1 MACHFF
7 LDIVRPLCHGLNMA
21 HIHKKIKNGR
31 PCYYVREMARID
43 GKPKVVNQVYLGSP
57 ERIMQMATGGR
68 GGPIRIAAQEFGAL
82 WLANLIEQDI
92 GLVSI
97 INSVLPR
104 KHIEKGPTIGE
115 YFLYSVFNHMID
127 SCSKSSLGEW
137 YRGTAIQS
145 IRPVD
150 IEALNSQR
158 FWEKW
163 DRVKTKDIEEIG
175 SRFFEKIVAL
185 AAPESGCFLFD
196 TTNYYTFMASD
207 TDSELAQRGKN
218 KEGRDWLRQ
227 IGVALL
233 VSRDHQMPLF
243 YKEYEGNRH
252 DSKLFNR
259 IIEQVLCAMEK
270 VPATSRELTIV
281 FDKGMNSEDNIAAI
295 DSRDNIH
302 FITTYSTFFAEEL
315 TRIKLSE
322 FSAVDTV
329 KNHELVASGREDDQI
344 AAYRSSGEFWGKE
357 RRVVVTYNPVT
368 AAKQRYAFDK
378 KLMEIQD
385 VLFYLRSKVQ
395 TQDSKWV
402 KPGRIE
408 KHYADVCERV
418 HLPKDLYDLS
428 VEQENRKWKLIFR
441 KNHYR
446 IGRYIERFGKNIIV
460 TDHMDWTTDEIVK
473 ASLDRYMVEKAF
485 RQTKDDDLVSILPL
499 RHWTDGKIRCH
510 ILTCVIALTYLRII
524 ESRLSRAAKN
534 QRRHSDEAN
543 AKASFLPLLDY
554 QERESRQAHR
564 GTHADPDKNYQGV
577 WI

>member
-1 MACHFF
+1 
-7 LDIVRPLCHGLNMA
+7 MA
-21 HIHKKIKNGR
+21 HIHKKMKNGR
-31 PCYYVREMARID
+31 PCYYVREMARVD

-57 ERIMQMATGGR
+57 ERIMQMATGGL

-82 WLANLIEQDI
+82 WLANLIEHDI

-97 INSVLPR
+97 IDSVLPR

-163 DRVKTKDIEEIG
+163 DRVKTKDIEEIA

-185 AAPESGCFLFD
+185 ATPESGCFLFD

-252 DSKLFNR
+252 DSKFFNR

-270 VPATSRELTIV
+270 VPATSGELTIV

-302 FITTYSTFFAEEL
+302 FVTTYSSFFAEEL
-315 TRIKLSE
+315 ARIKLSE

-329 KNHELVASGREDDQI
+329 KNQELVASGREDDQI
-344 AAYRSSGEFWGKE
+344 AAYRTSGEFWGKE
-357 RRVVVTYNPVT
+357 RRVVVTYNPIT

-378 KLMEIQD
+378 KLLEIHD

-408 KHYADVCERV
+408 KHYSDVCERV
-418 HLPKDLYDLS
+418 HLPKGLYDLS

-446 IGRYIERFGKNIIV
+446 IGRHIERFGKNIIV

-485 RQTKDDDLVSILPL
+485 RQTKDDDLVSVLPL

-524 ESRLSRAAKN
+524 ESRLCRAGQKISAATAMKQM
-534 QRRHSDEAN
+534 QRLHSCLYWTTKKGNPARLIEQPTQIQTKIIVA
-543 AKASFLPLLDY
+543 FGY
-554 QERESRQAHR
+554 EFE
-564 GTHADPDKNYQGV
+564 GGV
-577 WI
+577 LQKSN

>member
-1 MACHFF
+1 MA
-7 LDIVRPLCHGLNMA
+7 LLKL
-21 HIHKKIKNGR
+21 
-31 PCYYVREMARID
+31 
-43 GKPKVVNQVYLGSP
+43 
-57 ERIMQMATGGR
+57 T
-68 GGPIRIAAQEFGAL
+68 AL
-82 WLANLIEQDI
+82 
-92 GLVSI
+92 
-97 INSVLPR
+97 
-104 KHIEKGPTIGE
+104 GPTIGE

-163 DRVKTKDIEEIG
+163 DRVKTKDIEEIA

-207 TDSELAQRGKN
+207 TDSELARRGKN

-270 VPATSRELTIV
+270 VPATSGELTIV

-315 TRIKLSE
+315 ARIKLSE

-329 KNHELVASGREDDQI
+329 KNQELVASGREDDQI
-344 AAYRSSGEFWGKE
+344 AAYRTSGEFWGKE
-357 RRVVVTYNPVT
+357 RRVVVTHNPIT

-378 KLMEIQD
+378 KLLEIQD

-510 ILTCVIALTYLRII
+510 ILTCVIALTYIRII
-524 ESRLSRAAKN
+524 ESRLSRAGQKISAATAMKQM
-534 QRRHSDEAN
+534 QRLHSCLYWTTKKGNPARLIEEPTQLQTKII
-543 AKASFLPLLDY
+543 KAFGY
-554 QERESRQAHR
+554 EFE
-564 GTHADPDKNYQGV
+564 GGV
-577 WI
+577 LQNSN